1 MTFCILVRPV
11 FGALKRSQGTVEEGG
26 PAKVETLSTLKDHET
41 VDSGWFDATTFGFL
55 V

>member
-1 MTFCILVRPV
+1 MIFCILARPV
-11 FGALKRSQGTVEEGG
+11 FGALKHCQGTVEGRG
-26 PAKVETLSTLKDHET
+26 PAKVETLSTLKDHEP